1 MYLFASAP
9 AFDGL
14 SAAIAPETQNSDSDA
29 MNNATWDLLK
39 RTGRFFMFDTSITRV
54 IKKKPKDW
62 ILKVM
67 QGFDLNGG

>member
-39 RTGRFFMFDTSITRV
+39 TTETFFMVDTSITWV
-54 IKKKPKDW
+54 INKKPKDR
-62 ILKVM
+62 I
-67 QGFDLNGG
+67 